1 MAFRFTRETILPLF
15 LQSRLSVAE
24 FARRAGVNPKTAER
38 AVNGLPVSSS
48 VIDKVACALGVDAMK
63 FLVMP
68 GTQQA

>member
-1 MAFRFTRETILPLF
+1 MAFQFTREQILPLF

-48 VIDKVACALGVDAMK
+48 VVDKIAHALNVDAMK
-63 FLVMP
+63 MLIAPV
-68 GTQQA
+68 GVQV

>member
-1 MAFRFTRETILPLF
+1 MAFQFTREQILPLF

-48 VIDKVACALGVDAMK
+48 VVDKIAHVLNVDAMK
-63 FLVMP
+63 MLIAP
-68 GTQQA
+68 TGLQT

>member
-38 AVNGLPVSSS
+38 AVNGEKISSG
-48 VIDKVACALGVDAMK
+48 VVDKIATALNVDAMK
-63 FLVMP
+63 FLVAP

>member
-1 MAFRFTRETILPLF
+1 MAFQFTREQILPLF

-48 VIDKVACALGVDAMK
+48 VVDKIARALNVDAMK
-63 FLVMP
+63 MLIAPV
-68 GTQQA
+68 GVQA